1 LPRSAI
7 PQLAMA
13 LGYGEAME
21 RARLCSRPGCAQPAT
36 ATLVFQYA
44 IRTLW
49 LEDLGEAN
57 PHTIDMC
64 TMHADR
70 LNPPRGWTGEDRR
83 RSAGP
88 PALAA
93 S

>member
-1 LPRSAI
+1 MGTVEP
-7 PQLAMA
+7 
-13 LGYGEAME
+13 ME

-36 ATLVFQYA
+36 ARLVFQYA
-44 IRTLW
+44 TRTLW
-49 LEDLGEAN
+49 LEDLGERE

-83 RSAGP
+83 RSTSSTSPIGHP
-88 PALAA
+88 VDRAA